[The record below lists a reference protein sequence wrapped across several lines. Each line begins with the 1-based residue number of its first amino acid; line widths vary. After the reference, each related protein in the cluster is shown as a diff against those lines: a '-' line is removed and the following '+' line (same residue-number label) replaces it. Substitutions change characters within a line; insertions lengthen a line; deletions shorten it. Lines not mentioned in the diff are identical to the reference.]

1 MRSTDPAFLF
11 YSTFVCVTVY
21 FQYHQHLKV
30 IRHICRWNMFL
41 WIHLSAH
48 TLNADFTWV
57 YSSPLGLPRSFDKAI
72 STASCGVLAVA
83 GFCGNGNELMAYTKA
98 VKLLTSRS
106 TSALFLFFREKY
118 ALWFLCWRTAWL
130 VIMPTQNYN
139 DFTVPFPNSSMFES
153 RFKTKLESD
162 YIIFVKLRTCAVR
175 RWAAGAPLLRSRL
188 DVRASNVGSVV
199 EKEAGNVTGFSIC
212 I

>member
-1 MRSTDPAFLF
+1 MRSTEPAFLF

-57 YSSPLGLPRSFDKAI
+57 YSSPLGLPRSFDRAI

-106 TSALFLFFREKY
+106 TSALFLFF
-118 ALWFLCWRTAWL
+118 
-130 VIMPTQNYN
+130 
-139 DFTVPFPNSSMFES
+139 S
-153 RFKTKLESD
+153 RKVCPVVSLLADCVTSDHAHTKLQRLYCS
-162 YIIFVKLRTCAVR
+162 IPKFINVR
-175 RWAAGAPLLRSRL
+175 
-188 DVRASNVGSVV
+188 
-199 EKEAGNVTGFSIC
+199 K
-212 I
+212 